1 MRPKQGGHAIGPK
14 DDENSAAAAVD
25 CRLRPTNWA
34 RVTSAIGIFD
44 CLRTGGGDAY
54 FAQDRFRQHR
64 VRSARVHK
72 RLDFPSVLALPGGY
86 LYACLECSHAVIVH
100 ARNRQNGTSPF
111 SPRPPAHR

>member
-1 MRPKQGGHAIGPK
+1 MRPKQGGHAIGSK

-34 RVTSAIGIFD
+34 RVTSAICIFD
-44 CLRTGGGDAY
+44 RLRTGGRDANL
-54 FAQDRFRQHR
+54 AQDRFRQHR

-86 LYACLECSHAVIVH
+86 LYASFECSHAAIVQ
-100 ARNRQNGTSPF
+100 ARNRHYGIGQ
-111 SPRPPAHR
+111 PPPSR